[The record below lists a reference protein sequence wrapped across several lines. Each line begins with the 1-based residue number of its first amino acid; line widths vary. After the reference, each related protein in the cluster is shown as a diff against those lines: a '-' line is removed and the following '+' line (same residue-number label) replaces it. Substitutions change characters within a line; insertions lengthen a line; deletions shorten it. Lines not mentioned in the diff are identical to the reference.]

1 MINGIRGMVRTKSR
15 VTVVLVL
22 AVIAT
27 TLLSLMIGCGDTDSD
42 TADKESKPEW
52 IETCISFGRNTTG
65 GGEVSEEDFNKF
77 LEDVVTREF
86 PAGLTVFDSY
96 GQMKD
101 DTGTIQKQATKVV
114 LLVHENSAENDK
126 AIKKVIDSYRE
137 MFDQPQ
143 VMQTTTPI
151 DVEFFQSGNTA
162 SAKPT
167 REEVVEFVD
176 EAVEYAKKNG
186 KEKALAE
193 FTNPDGEFKRG
204 ELYIYAYDFS
214 GNVLAHGGD
223 STLVNQNL
231 IEYEDPNGIKVIQ
244 ELVEIAQ
251 TSGSGWLSYTWE
263 NPETGKQESKLGYVV
278 KVDDSWFLG
287 SGTYE

>member
-1 MINGIRGMVRTKSR
+1 MMNGIRGTVRMRSR

-22 AVIAT
+22 AVIAAI
-27 TLLSLMIGCGDTDSD
+27 LLPLGIGCGTDAD

-52 IETCISFGRNTTG
+52 METEIFFGRNTTG

-114 LLVHENSAENDK
+114 FLVYEKSAENDE
-126 AIKKVIDSYRE
+126 AIKRVIDSYRE

-143 VMQTTTPI
+143 VMRTTTPI
-151 DVEFFQSGNTA
+151 DVEFFQIGTTA
-162 SAKPT
+162 SAKPA
-167 REEVVEFVD
+167 REEVVAFVD
-176 EAVEYAKKNG
+176 EAVDYAKKNG

-193 FTNPDGEFKRG
+193 FTDQAGEFQRG
-204 ELYIYAYDFS
+204 ELYLYAYDFS

-223 STLVNQNL
+223 PTLVNQNL
-231 IEYEDPNGIKVIQ
+231 IDYEDPNGVKVIQ
-244 ELVEIAQ
+244 KLVEIAQ
-251 TSGSGWLSYTWE
+251 NNGSGWLSYTWE

-278 KVDDSWFLG
+278 KVDDTWFLG